1 MGEWVWMLRAICCD
15 GRAVAVAVAGMLMGA
30 GGAGADE
37 VGALAAE
44 VRGKGWIVFS
54 ARTEGGDWD
63 LHVMRPDG
71 SGVRNLTKTPGA
83 NEAYPL
89 FSRDGRRLLFRRL
102 GRGETISGNDYGV
115 QGVPVVASSDGSGER
130 VLGGEGELPWAS
142 WSPDGKELVCLSLK
156 GVTFVDAGTG
166 MVSRVL
172 KRSGFFQQLTWSPDG
187 KWLSGVSNAYGGGWS
202 VARMNVKTGETNA
215 VSMTDNCTPD
225 WFPDGGRMIFS
236 NRHASD
242 VALGKT
248 GWTQLWMAGADGKEP
263 RLVYAEDGRHVYGGH
278 VSPDG
283 KYVLFT
289 GNPQEDG
296 DPANG
301 GAPMGL
307 MRVADAPVVG
317 GDSAVLRKLHPGAK
331 RGPVL
336 VLPKGWEPCWT
347 FYEIP
352 FTR

>member
-1 MGEWVWMLRAICCD
+1 MAGTSFMLGRGVAAIA
-15 GRAVAVAVAGMLMGA
+15 AVVVVIGA
-30 GGAGADE
+30 GVVGAEDRE
-37 VGALAAE
+37 ALAAE
-44 VRGKGWIVFS
+44 VRGLGWIVFS
-54 ARTEGGDWD
+54 ARTSGGDWD

-71 SGVRNLTKTPGA
+71 SGVRNITRTPDA

-89 FSRDGRRLLFRRL
+89 FSRDGKRLLFRRL

-115 QGVPVVASSDGSGER
+115 QGVPVVANSDGSSEK

-142 WSPDGKELVCLSLK
+142 WSPDGKEFACLALK
-156 GVTFVDAGTG
+156 GVTFVDAATG
-166 MVSRVL
+166 KVTRVL

-187 KWLSGVSNAYGGGWS
+187 EWLSGVSNAFGSGWS
-202 VARMNVKTGETNA
+202 VARMHVKTGDVNG
-215 VSMTDNCTPD
+215 VSLTDNCTPD

-248 GWTQLWMAGADGKEP
+248 GWTQLWMAGADGKNA
-263 RLVYAEDGRHVYGGH
+263 RLVYAEDGRHIYGGH

-283 KYVLFT
+283 KYVVFT

-307 MRVADAPVVG
+307 MRVADAPIIG
-317 GDSAVLRKLHPGAK
+317 GDSALLRKEHPGAK

-347 FYEIP
+347 YHEIA
-352 FTR
+352 FTK